1 MRASIYSV
9 NKAYSARSS
18 LMVFDDIVPWTL
30 QLVHL
35 PRFAPH
41 HTNPVRL
48 SYCWR
53 YNNIYGY
60 LSGWLSFESCQ
71 YALQR
76 SSALWTNPADCH
88 IQPKPYNIHRRSHY
102 SKTNTRPTGES
113 CSLPHIFWRYP
124 SVYENGALFQFY
136 DSFPQALIVRQIFLL
151 GHCSNALFEM
161 NSSDTTTFL

>member
-1 MRASIYSV
+1 MAVDY
-9 NKAYSARSS
+9 
-18 LMVFDDIVPWTL
+18 IVPWIL
-30 QLVHL
+30 QLVYSQQL
-35 PRFAPH
+35 ALQC
-41 HTNPVRL
+41 TNPVEL

-60 LSGWLSFESCQ
+60 LSGWLSFGYSQ

-76 SSALWTNPADCH
+76 SSASWKNPEVCH
-88 IQPKPYNIHRRSHY
+88 IRPKPYSIHYCSHY
-102 SKTNTRPTGES
+102 PKTNTRPTGES

-136 DSFPQALIVRQIFLL
+136 DSFPQALIVRQIFLV